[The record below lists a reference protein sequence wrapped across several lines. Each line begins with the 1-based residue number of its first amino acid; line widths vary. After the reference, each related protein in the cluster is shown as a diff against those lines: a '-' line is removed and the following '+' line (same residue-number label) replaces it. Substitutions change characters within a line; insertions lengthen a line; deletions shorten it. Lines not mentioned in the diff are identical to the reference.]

1 MMQSRK
7 NKKTTFITLVILSLA
22 VSSTSMAWA
31 AVTPGYVS
39 SWARESMSKGIS
51 YDILPA
57 SFENQN
63 MNQITSRLEFAQV
76 TVKLY
81 ESIKGS
87 KVSTPTTNPFSDT
100 QDPSVL
106 KAYSLGIVKGV
117 GNGLFDPQGV
127 LTREQAATM
136 LTRVYTKATGNRL
149 TATGVRL
156 FEDDSQIST
165 YARPSIYYMVYKEF
179 VQGTGNNRFTPK
191 GMTTR
196 EQTIAMAVR
205 MLDEVNGEQVGEPGS
220 EYVPGMRIDSV
231 EVAQSVILEAK
242 RSLLPSLSLGVPRRV
257 YDELLTSSFAVDNGI
272 KSVYYLY
279 DAGNEAL
286 DVRMTYSVHTQ
297 IQALIQN
304 PGSTSLYASQKAKEL
319 NLMLSDIL
327 RDIIISDMNTLE
339 KEKAVHDYM
348 VRNYQYD
355 TSVTVYDLEHPSQS
369 VEGLLYYGK
378 GICQGYAEMFDL
390 MMQKMGISSR
400 MVRGEYSGQKHV
412 WNMVLLSGEW
422 YMVDVTWNDPIPDQG
437 VKVSH
442 EYFNVTSEFLAKTH
456 EWDRAAYP
464 EATGTRYR

>member
-39 SWARESMSKGIS
+39 SWARESVSKGIS

-57 SFENQN
+57 SFEDQN

-87 KVSTPTTNPFSDT
+87 KVPTPTTNPFSDT

-117 GNGLFDPQGV
+117 GNGLFDPQGA

-205 MLDEVNGEQVGEPGS
+205 MLDEVNGN
-220 EYVPGMRIDSV
+220 R
-231 EVAQSVILEAK
+231 
-242 RSLLPSLSLGVPRRV
+242 
-257 YDELLTSSFAVDNGI
+257 
-272 KSVYYLY
+272 
-279 DAGNEAL
+279 
-286 DVRMTYSVHTQ
+286 
-297 IQALIQN
+297 
-304 PGSTSLYASQKAKEL
+304 
-319 NLMLSDIL
+319 
-327 RDIIISDMNTLE
+327 
-339 KEKAVHDYM
+339 
-348 VRNYQYD
+348 
-355 TSVTVYDLEHPSQS
+355 
-369 VEGLLYYGK
+369 
-378 GICQGYAEMFDL
+378 
-390 MMQKMGISSR
+390 
-400 MVRGEYSGQKHV
+400 
-412 WNMVLLSGEW
+412 
-422 YMVDVTWNDPIPDQG
+422 
-437 VKVSH
+437 
-442 EYFNVTSEFLAKTH
+442 
-456 EWDRAAYP
+456 
-464 EATGTRYR
+464 

>member
-1 MMQSRK
+1 
-7 NKKTTFITLVILSLA
+7 
-22 VSSTSMAWA
+22 
-31 AVTPGYVS
+31 
-39 SWARESMSKGIS
+39 
-51 YDILPA
+51 
-57 SFENQN
+57 
-63 MNQITSRLEFAQV
+63 
-76 TVKLY
+76 
-81 ESIKGS
+81 
-87 KVSTPTTNPFSDT
+87 
-100 QDPSVL
+100 
-106 KAYSLGIVKGV
+106 
-117 GNGLFDPQGV
+117 
-127 LTREQAATM
+127 
-136 LTRVYTKATGNRL
+136 
-149 TATGVRL
+149 
-156 FEDDSQIST
+156 
-165 YARPSIYYMVYKEF
+165 
-179 VQGTGNNRFTPK
+179 
-191 GMTTR
+191 
-196 EQTIAMAVR
+196 MAVR

-220 EYVPGMRIDSV
+220 EYIPGMRIDSV

-242 RSLLPSLSLGVPRRV
+242 RSLLPSLSLEVPRRV

-319 NLMLSDIL
+319 NLILSDIL
-327 RDIIISDMNTLE
+327 RDIIISDMNTFE